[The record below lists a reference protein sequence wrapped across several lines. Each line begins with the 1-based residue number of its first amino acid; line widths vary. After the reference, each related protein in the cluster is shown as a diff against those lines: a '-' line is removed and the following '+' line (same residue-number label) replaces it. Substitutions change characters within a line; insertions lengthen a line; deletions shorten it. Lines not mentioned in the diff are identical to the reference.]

1 MYGAATVG
9 LDVRMDLS
17 SVLADA
23 DGSKGNVVASRITD
37 ALFEAGDPDELIAE
51 LTPGQRAAVLLQWVL
66 GDVHNGGYWQFFG
79 NSAGRHLH
87 LLPDAARTV
96 GAHLYAEHFD
106 RVIAA
111 LGVDRLPE
119 DSDERNALIDAMP
132 EGVSDRMDA
141 LDDEFYDLDDR
152 AELLDTF
159 VWPYAEAHP
168 DEFFVSRR

>member
-1 MYGAATVG
+1 
-9 LDVRMDLS
+9 MDRE
-17 SVLADA
+17 SVLSDL
-23 DGSKGNVVASRITD
+23 DQSKGNVVASRITD
-37 ALFEAGDPDELIAE
+37 ALFEAGDADDLIAE

-66 GDVHNGGYWQFFG
+66 GEVHNGGYWQFFG

-87 LLPDAARTV
+87 LLPAAARTV
-96 GAHLYAEHFD
+96 GADQYADHFD

-132 EGVSDRMDA
+132 EEVADRMEA

-152 AELLDTF
+152 MELLDGF

-168 DEFFVSRR
+168 DEFFVADR